1 MAESEKNIEMG
12 KRLKELRTSQNI
24 NQSSIANYLGIDQST
39 LAKIESGKR
48 SLNLTS
54 LNKLCELYGC
64 SRDYV
69 IGKTDKYT
77 PLNFAFRSKK
87 VSVEDLE
94 AIAVINKIVLNI
106 EFLDN
111 LKEDD

>member
-48 SLNLTS
+48 S
-54 LNKLCELYGC
+54 